1 MKIVVLCGGTSTE
14 RDVSITSGR
23 KVSKALESNGH
34 QVALVD
40 VYLGV
45 EKEITGFEAGDFVDN
60 GISKVS
66 QEAPDIQEVLS
77 RRVDK
82 QSGFFGP
89 QVIKI
94 CQAADIVFMALHG
107 ENGENGKVQATFD
120 LLNIKYTGS
129 GYDGSQMAMQKDI
142 TKKILLSSDVPVA
155 AGVTYSSEDAIV
167 FKEDILDKIGLP
179 CVVKP
184 VEGGS
189 SVGVVIAQT
198 IGQLTEAL
206 ENAKVYD
213 ASVLIEKYIEGREF
227 SVGVIDGKALPII
240 EIIPKSGFYD
250 YKNKYQAG
258 LTEEV
263 CPAKLDN
270 DTTRI
275 IQEMAQ
281 RVYRALKLNVYA
293 RIDFILDKY
302 TSIPYCLEANTLPGM
317 TQTSLLPQEALAQ
330 GTDYIQLC
338 EDIINLSLKK
348 YL

>member
-23 KVSKALESNGH
+23 KVAKALESRGH
-34 QVALVD
+34 EVALVD
-40 VYLGV
+40 VFLGI
-45 EKEITGFEAGDFVDN
+45 ENEITGFVKGDFVDIGVN
-60 GISKVS
+60 SVS
-66 QEAPDIQEVLS
+66 HEAPDIQEVLAQ
-77 RRVDK
+77 RLDK
-82 QSGFFGP
+82 DSGFFGP

-107 ENGENGKVQATFD
+107 ENGENGKVQAAFD

-142 TKKILLSSDVPVA
+142 TKKILAYSNVPVA
-155 AGVTYSSEDAIV
+155 DGVTYTSTEAVSFE
-167 FKEDILDKIGLP
+167 EDILDKIGLP

-198 IGQLTEAL
+198 SQQLTEAL
-206 ENAKVYD
+206 ENAKLYD
-213 ASVLIEKYIEGREF
+213 TSVLIERYIAGREF

-258 LTEEV
+258 FTEEI
-263 CPAKLDN
+263 CPAQLDK
-270 DTTRI
+270 DTTSA
-275 IQEMAQ
+275 IQEMAE
-281 RVYRALKLNVYA
+281 RAYKALKLNVYA

-302 TSIPYCLEANTLPGM
+302 TNVPYCLEANTLPGM
-317 TQTSLLPQEALAQ
+317 TQTSLLPQEALAA
-330 GTDYIQLC
+330 GVDYVQLC
-338 EDIINLSLKK
+338 ENIINLSLKK